1 MHSSVKHR
9 LDKFASL
16 SSACAMQEVEWVK
29 TWQVHQT
36 NDRWYFVVRNGPRP
50 TDLFHRY
57 EDPKRVGKAL
67 EARRLR
73 QQGAS

>member
-1 MHSSVKHR
+1 
-9 LDKFASL
+9 
-16 SSACAMQEVEWVK
+16 MQEVEWVK

-57 EDPKRVGKAL
+57 EYPKRVGKAL
-67 EARRLR
+67 KARRLR